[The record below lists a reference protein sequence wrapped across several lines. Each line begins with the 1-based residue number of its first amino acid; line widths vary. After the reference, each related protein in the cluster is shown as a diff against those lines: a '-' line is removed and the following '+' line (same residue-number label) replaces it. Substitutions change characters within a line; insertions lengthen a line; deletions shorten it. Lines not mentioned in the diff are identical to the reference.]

1 MRKGAPRPGRPF
13 VNVSGTTS
21 GVVTRDDVHDPAAA
35 ALAELDRT
43 GGEGEHRVVATPADV
58 RARVEVGAA
67 LTHDDLAGADDLAAV
82 PLDAQALG
90 VGVAAVLGGRR
101 ALLVCHLASPSVA

>member
-1 MRKGAPRPGRPF
+1 M
-13 VNVSGTTS
+13 SCGTTS

-43 GGEGEHRVVATPADV
+43 GREREQRVVATAADV
-58 RARVEVGAA
+58 EAGVEVGAA
-67 LTHDDLAGADDLAAV
+67 LPDDDLAGADDLTAV

-90 VGVAAVLGGRR
+90 VGGAAVLGGRR
-101 ALLVCHLASPSVA
+101 ALLVCHLSLSCGLGVRP